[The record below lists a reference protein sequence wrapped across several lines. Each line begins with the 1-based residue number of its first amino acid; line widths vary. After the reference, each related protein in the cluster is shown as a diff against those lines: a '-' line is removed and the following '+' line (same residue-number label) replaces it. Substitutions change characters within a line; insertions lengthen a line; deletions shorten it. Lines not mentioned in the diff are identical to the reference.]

1 MLRDTSDDEIERPCI
16 HQSFDAMFGD
26 TDGFPFNACGSPSEI
41 TDSHPPTIELFQLW
55 QIYIDNVNP
64 LLKISHVPT
73 LQAQVVEAAADPAKV
88 SRPLEALMFS
98 IYLIA
103 VTSLTDEETKST
115 FGEEKAVLLSRYHR
129 GTQQALINA
138 GFMRSNELVV
148 LQAYFLY
155 LFSVVQYIDPRSLF
169 CLIGIAVRI
178 ATRLGLHR
186 DGSQFS
192 LPPFETEQRR
202 RLWWQIAAFDK
213 RIAEMT
219 GSSITALSS
228 SGADCRLPL
237 NLNDADLHTYAKES
251 AAPSAGATEMLFY
264 LTRIELT
271 IAVAPNGM
279 RPNYVI
285 LNNPLAQD
293 NTTPSPADATSD
305 TNSRPRT
312 DNLDR
317 YCAHI
322 ESAYL
327 KNCDHRIPVQFFAL
341 MMARM
346 SLCRLRIV
354 EFMCRGVCT
363 TNLADQERGFLF
375 MTAIEMLEYDN
386 IIHTTDNLRNFLWYT
401 QLLVPLPGYIFLV
414 SELRQRT
421 TGELCERAWKAIF
434 DNHNHRC
441 LIRKLQSPMHFAF
454 GRMLIKAWSAR
465 EEAELQLGRNIQPPE
480 LVTRLRQHMSQN
492 TQPSRSA
499 PGLEDKDTTAGT
511 GMWVGNTPVPNGVGL
526 LAGMMFD
533 EDPVFPSVD
542 SPNHLYEDVTPD
554 QNDSW
559 SYFMQSGVL
568 GQPCGNTGPI
578 LTSNRGFHYPF
589 GSYQWYFLYL
599 SLF

>member
-1 MLRDTSDDEIERPCI
+1 MKDAGNPPRRRKKKLHERDLVDRLKKYEALMSQHGINFNLILEGGDDVYCRTDDMLRDTSDDEIERPCI

-26 TDGFPFNACGSPSEI
+26 TDGFPFNVCGSPSEI
-41 TDSHPPTIELFQLW
+41 TDSHPPTIKLFQLW

-279 RPNYVI
+279 RPNYVF

-312 DNLDR
+312 DSLDR

-354 EFMCRGVCT
+354 EFMCRGVCA

-386 IIHTTDNLRNFLWYT
+386 IIHTTDNLQNFLWYT
-401 QLLVPLPGYIFLV
+401 QLLVPLPGYVFL
-414 SELRQRT
+414 
-421 TGELCERAWKAIF
+421 LCERAWKAIF

-454 GRMLIKAWSAR
+454 GRMLIKAWNAR

-480 LVTRLRQHMSQN
+480 LN
-492 TQPSRSA
+492 TQPSLSMLSA
-499 PGLEDKDTTAGT
+499 
-511 GMWVGNTPVPNGVGL
+511 
-526 LAGMMFD
+526 
-533 EDPVFPSVD
+533 
-542 SPNHLYEDVTPD
+542 
-554 QNDSW
+554 Q
-559 SYFMQSGVL
+559 
-568 GQPCGNTGPI
+568 
-578 LTSNRGFHYPF
+578 
-589 GSYQWYFLYL
+589 GSK
-599 SLF
+599 